1 MVSLSTVYGL
11 TIVLGTLAAIGSA
24 FAGTKVY
31 PIQTGGTLEMA
42 LAPAAAILPAV
53 TAALKSATKPTEEP
67 LNTETTPLEKPE
79 EVKPPVE
86 NPEEV
91 KTEVTSSV
99 ELPSQEEEPLPTE
112 SVGGKKVPSW
122 FKRKH

>member
-11 TIVLGTLAAIGSA
+11 TIVLGTIAAIGSA

-31 PIQTGGTLEMA
+31 PIQAGGTLEMA
-42 LAPAAAILPAV
+42 LAPAAAILPTV
-53 TAALKSATKPTEEP
+53 TAALKSATPKEEQEP
-67 LNTETTPLEKPE
+67 LNTETTPLEKPQ

-99 ELPSQEEEPLPTE
+99 ELPSQEEEEPTLPM
-112 SVGGKKVPSW
+112 GGKKVPSW

>member
-53 TAALKSATKPTEEP
+53 TAALKSASKPTEEP
-67 LNTETTPLEKPE
+67 LKTETTPLEKPE
-79 EVKPPVE
+79 EVKPPAE
-86 NPEEV
+86 SPEEV
-91 KTEVTSSV
+91 KTASV